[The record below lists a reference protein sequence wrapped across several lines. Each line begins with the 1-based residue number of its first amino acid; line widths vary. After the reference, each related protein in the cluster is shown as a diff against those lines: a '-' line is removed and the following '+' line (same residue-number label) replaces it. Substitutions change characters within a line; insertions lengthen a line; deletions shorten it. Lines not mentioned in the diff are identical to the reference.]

1 MPEKLWFSERNVNPK
16 TIQNINYCAF
26 QSSNNHTIAGSVAQN
41 QLESKEMKNEPKG
54 ADNTKS
60 HQSERE

>member
-1 MPEKLWFSERNVNPK
+1 MHFKAE
-16 TIQNINYCAF
+16 T
-26 QSSNNHTIAGSVAQN
+26 NNHTIAGSVAQN